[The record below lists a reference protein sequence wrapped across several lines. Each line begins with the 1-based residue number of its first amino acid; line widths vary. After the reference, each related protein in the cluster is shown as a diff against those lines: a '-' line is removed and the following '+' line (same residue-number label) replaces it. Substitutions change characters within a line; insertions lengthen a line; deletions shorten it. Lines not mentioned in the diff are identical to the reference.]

1 MKLATLKDGSRDG
14 TLIVVSRDLKHAIKA
29 DDIAD
34 MTFEFPRLIAHAART
49 RLRPAGGYSWSTGEW
64 CAAYSAENLFQTK
77 VCLPS
82 YSHRSACCKIHFAT
96 DPKRCFYP

>member
-1 MKLATLKDGSRDG
+1 MKLATLKDGTRDG

-49 RLRPAGGYSWSTGEW
+49 RLRPAGGVFLVYWGMVRG
-64 CAAYSAENLFQTK
+64 L
-77 VCLPS
+77 L
-82 YSHRSACCKIHFAT
+82 R
-96 DPKRCFYP
+96 